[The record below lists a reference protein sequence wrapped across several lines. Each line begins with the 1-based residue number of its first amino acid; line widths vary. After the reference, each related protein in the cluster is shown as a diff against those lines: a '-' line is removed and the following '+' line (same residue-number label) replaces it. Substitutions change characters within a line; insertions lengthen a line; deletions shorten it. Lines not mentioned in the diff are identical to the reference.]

1 MTLPIV
7 IVGLL
12 LMLFWVITLSDAFES
27 KFKDSDMKVVWI
39 LVIIFTKPFG
49 AIFYWIIAPKQKV
62 NNFKPVN

>member
-27 KFKDSDMKVVWI
+27 KFKDSDMKVV
-39 LVIIFTKPFG
+39 
-49 AIFYWIIAPKQKV
+49 
-62 NNFKPVN
+62 